1 MQPQVFCL
9 GSINVDLV
17 YQVDDLAGFLRN
29 WGTGLTRGGEE
40 ALSGDNEARLRDLLG
55 RFGRPSGRF
64 GGGQAANTA
73 YALARLGFPAALVGR
88 LGADDDGIFIRESLG
103 SVNLDYVVQAGASG
117 RAYILVDPEGERT
130 ILVAPNTNDELRE
143 SDLPW
148 GELKQ
153 ARFLHL
159 TSFAGDGPLTVQ
171 VQIPRR
177 LEGGPRLT
185 FDPGE
190 LYARRGRGALEEL
203 LDNVETLM
211 VNEAEWALLG
221 GGLQSHPVWA
231 PPIILIKRGPLG
243 ARLLTPVRYLD
254 IPASFEGQPV
264 DTLGAGDVFAAGYL
278 AGLLIGLNLPQAVR
292 LAEYTAAYK
301 LGGAGR
307 EGYPD
312 KRVLERII
320 ARLR

>member
-9 GSINVDLV
+9 GAVNVDLV
-17 YQVDDLAGFLRN
+17 YRVADLAGFRRN

-40 ALSGDNEARLRDLLG
+40 ALSGDAEPRLLDLL
-55 RFGRPSGRF
+55 RTFGRPVGRF

-88 LGADDDGIFIRESLG
+88 LGADEDGNFIRDGLRG
-103 SVNLDYVVQAGASG
+103 VNLDYVVQAGESG

-130 ILVAPNTNDELRE
+130 ILVASNTNDELRE
-143 SDLPW
+143 GDLPW
-148 GELKQ
+148 GELQQ

-159 TSFAGDGPLTVQ
+159 TAFAGDGPLAVQ
-171 VQIPRR
+171 MQIARR
-177 LEGGPRLT
+177 LDGGPRLT

-190 LYARRGRGALEEL
+190 LYARRGRGVLEEL
-203 LDNVETLM
+203 LDHVETL
-211 VNEAEWALLG
+211 VVTEAEWALLG

-243 ARLLTPVRYLD
+243 VRLLTPVRYLD

-278 AGLLIGLNLPQAVR
+278 AGLLTGLNLPQAVR
-292 LAEYTAAYK
+292 LAEYAAAYK

>member
-1 MQPQVFCL
+1 M
-9 GSINVDLV
+9 GSINIDLV
-17 YQVDDLAGFLRN
+17 YRVDDLAGFLHN
-29 WGTGLTRGGEE
+29 WGSGLSRGGEE
-40 ALSGDNEARLRDLLG
+40 ALNREAEVRLQELLR
-55 RFGRPSGRF
+55 RFGQPAGRF

-73 YALARLGFPAALVGR
+73 YALTELGFPAALVGR
-88 LGADDDGIFIRESLG
+88 LGDDEDAAFVREGLDG
-103 SVNLDYVVQAGASG
+103 VNLDYVVQAGQSG

-130 ILVAPNTNDELRE
+130 ILVSPNTNGDLRE
-143 SDLPW
+143 EDLPW
-148 GELKQ
+148 EALQQ
-153 ARFLHL
+153 ARFVHL
-159 TSFAGDGPLTVQ
+159 TSFVGDGPLAVQ
-171 VQIPRR
+171 GRIVRR

-203 LDNVETLM
+203 LDNVETLL
-211 VNEAEWALLG
+211 VNEAEWDLLG
-221 GGLQSHPVWA
+221 GGMLAHPVWA
-231 PPIILIKRGPLG
+231 PPIVLIKRGSRG

-264 DTLGAGDVFAAGYL
+264 DTLGAGDVFAAGYI

-292 LAEYTAAYK
+292 LAEYAAGYK

>member
-1 MQPQVFCL
+1 
-9 GSINVDLV
+9 
-17 YQVDDLAGFLRN
+17 
-29 WGTGLTRGGEE
+29 
-40 ALSGDNEARLRDLLG
+40 
-55 RFGRPSGRF
+55 
-64 GGGQAANTA
+64 
-73 YALARLGFPAALVGR
+73 
-88 LGADDDGIFIRESLG
+88 LGADEAGIFVRDSLRG
-103 SVNLDYVVQAGASG
+103 VNLDYVVQAGESG

-130 ILVAPNTNDELRE
+130 ILAAPNTNDGLRE

-148 GELKQ
+148 EALEQ

-171 VQIPRR
+171 GQIARR
-177 LEGGPRLT
+177 LEGGPRLS

-190 LYARRGRGALEEL
+190 LYARRGRGVLEEL

-231 PPIILIKRGPLG
+231 PPIVLIKRGPRG

-254 IPASFEGQPV
+254 IPPSFEGQPV

-278 AGLLIGLNLPQAVR
+278 AGLLTGLNLPQAVR
-292 LAEYTAAYK
+292 LAEYAAAYK